1 MPSCAV
7 KSCRSY
13 TGKKRSEN
21 LRFFRFPADPVMS
34 EQWKVICGNENINVK
49 NARICSLHFHANAY
63 KEASWMQSVL
73 GAGHTPKKARKLRTD
88 AIPTE
93 CLELILN
100 QVPDETP
107 TAQSTC
113 TEGQSII
120 SVPDE
125 TPTAQSTCIEGQSI
139 ISVPD
144 ETPTFQSTCTEGQ
157 SNVVEQF
164 NDSSYSQL
172 FDTDVKG
179 KILKQNRDLQRKC

>member
-13 TGKKRSEN
+13 TGKKGSEN

-34 EQWKVICGNENINVK
+34 EQWKVIYGNENINVK

-63 KEASWMQSVL
+63 KEASWIQSVL
-73 GAGHTPKKARKLRTD
+73 GAGHTPKKTRKLRTD

-113 TEGQSII
+113 
-120 SVPDE
+120 
-125 TPTAQSTCIEGQSI
+125 IEEQSI

-179 KILKQNRDLQRKC
+179 KILKQRFTKKMPKIISPK

>member
-1 MPSCAV
+1 AWCKESKVCSYRGRVFVSFCALYQPPPFLNSYVYVERHLTLILDVCAAVPGNYASKKYINMPSCAV

-13 TGKKRSEN
+13 TGKKGSEN

-100 QVPDETP
+100 Q
-107 TAQSTC
+107 
-113 TEGQSII
+113 
-120 SVPDE
+120 
-125 TPTAQSTCIEGQSI
+125 
-139 ISVPD
+139 
-144 ETPTFQSTCTEGQ
+144 
-157 SNVVEQF
+157 
-164 NDSSYSQL
+164 
-172 FDTDVKG
+172 
-179 KILKQNRDLQRKC
+179 